1 MYCTL
6 FIFSYETTLQIIVH
20 LLNCRKNYIYWLSIY
35 LFIFVY
41 LIQLAVMVGYLLGYL
56 AYPYFFFQIL
66 KSRAARDFFTCGSA
80 ESRTMI

>member
-6 FIFSYETTLQIIVH
+6 FSFRYETTLQIIVR
-20 LLNCRKNYIYWLSIY
+20 LLSCRKNYIYWLLIY

-56 AYPYFFFQIL
+56 AYSYFFQIL
-66 KSRAARDFFTCGSA
+66 KSRAARDLFLHVRVPRVGL
-80 ESRTMI
+80 